1 MNQLWRVLLCGAF
14 ILVATCSHA
23 TEYRFYSAAGVKLP
37 MIEFAQQFS
46 QSNPSSLIVNDFDT
60 AGAAESKFIADTQS
74 ACLITTIIRLEKALS
89 SGVIKGTPP
98 MPLADTLGGIA
109 FSGDVK
115 PAISNGAELKLS
127 LLNAKSI
134 AFSDPA
140 RGATVGV
147 HFLEMIK
154 KLEIEKEVLAKS
166 TLAKDGVETM
176 KLVMSKKVELG
187 ITQVSEIIQAD
198 AKTLLGPFPAQFEL
212 ASRYAVW
219 CRDPKD
225 KNIAM
230 FLDLLQSEKGANTL
244 NKFGLRPVR

>member
-1 MNQLWRVLLCGAF
+1 MNQAWRVLLCWAF
-14 ILVATCSHA
+14 ILATTCSHA
-23 TEYRFYSAAGVKLP
+23 TDYRFYSAAGVKLP
-37 MIEFAQQFS
+37 MIEFAQQFK
-46 QSNPSSLIVNDFDT
+46 QSNPTNLIVNDFDT

-89 SGVIKGTPP
+89 SGVLKGADPI
-98 MPLADTLGGIA
+98 PLADTLGGIA
-109 FSGDVK
+109 FSGDFK
-115 PAISNGAELKLS
+115 PSISNRSELRLA

-147 HFLEMIK
+147 HFLDIIK

-176 KLVMSKKVELG
+176 KLVTSKKVELG

-198 AKTLLGPFPAQFEL
+198 ARTLLGPFPSEFEL

-219 CRDPKD
+219 CRDAKD

-230 FLDLLQSEKGANTL
+230 FLDLMQSENGANTF
-244 NKFGLRPVR
+244 NKFGLRSVR

>member
-1 MNQLWRVLLCGAF
+1 MNQAWRFLLCWAF
-14 ILVATCSHA
+14 ILATTCSHA
-23 TEYRFYSAAGVKLP
+23 TDYRFYSAAGVKLP
-37 MIEFAQQFS
+37 MIEFAQQFK
-46 QSNPSSLIVNDFDT
+46 QSNPTNLIVNDFDT

-89 SGVIKGTPP
+89 SGVLKGADLI
-98 MPLADTLGGIA
+98 PLADTLGGIA
-109 FSGDVK
+109 FSGDFK
-115 PAISNGAELKLS
+115 PSISNRSELRLA

-147 HFLEMIK
+147 HFLDIIK

-176 KLVMSKKVELG
+176 KLVTSKKVELG

-198 AKTLLGPFPAQFEL
+198 AKTLLGPFPSEFEL

-219 CRDPKD
+219 CRDAKD

-230 FLDLLQSEKGANTL
+230 FLDLMQSENGANTF
-244 NKFGLRPVR
+244 NKFGLRSVR

>member
-1 MNQLWRVLLCGAF
+1 MNHTWRFLLCSVFTFAVNF
-14 ILVATCSHA
+14 SHA

-37 MIEFAQQFS
+37 MIEFAQQWNH
-46 QSNPSSLIVNDFDT
+46 SNPSNPMINDFDT
-60 AGAAESKFIADTQS
+60 AGAAESKFIADSQS

-89 SGVIKGTPP
+89 SGALKGTPP

-109 FSGDVK
+109 FSGDFK
-115 PAISNGAELKLS
+115 PSISNTPELKLA

-147 HFLEMIK
+147 HFLEIIK
-154 KLEIEKEVLAKS
+154 RLEIEKEVLAKS

-198 AKTLLGPFPAQFEL
+198 AKTLLGPFPAEFEL

-230 FLDLLQSEKGANTL
+230 FLDLVKSEKGANTL

>member
-1 MNQLWRVLLCGAF
+1 MNQAWRVLLCWAF
-14 ILVATCSHA
+14 ILATTCSHA
-23 TEYRFYSAAGVKLP
+23 TDYRFYSAAGVKLP
-37 MIEFAQQFS
+37 MIEFAQQFK
-46 QSNPSSLIVNDFDT
+46 QSNPTNSIVNDFDT

-98 MPLADTLGGIA
+98 IPLADTLGGIA
-109 FSGDVK
+109 FSGDIK
-115 PAISNGAELKLS
+115 SAISNGPELKLT

-147 HFLEMIK
+147 HFLEVIK

-166 TLAKDGVETM
+166 ILARDGVETM

-198 AKTLLGPFPAQFEL
+198 PKTLLGPFPTEFEL
-212 ASRYAVW
+212 ASRYALW

-230 FLDLLQSEKGANTL
+230 FLELLQSEKGANTL

>member
-1 MNQLWRVLLCGAF
+1 MKNVGRFLLFWAF
-14 ILVATCSHA
+14 IAVTTSSQAS
-23 TEYRFYSAAGVKLP
+23 EYRFYSAAGMKLP
-37 MIEFAQQFS
+37 MIEFAQQLN
-46 QSNPSSLIVNDFDT
+46 QSNPSNPIVNDFDT

-89 SGVIKGTPP
+89 TGVVKGTAP

-109 FSGDVK
+109 FSGDFK
-115 PAISNGAELKLS
+115 PTISNAAELKLT

-147 HFLEMIK
+147 HFLEIIK

-176 KLVMSKKVELG
+176 KLVQSKKVELG

-198 AKTLLGPFPAQFEL
+198 AKTLLGPFPAEFEL
-212 ASRYAVW
+212 SSRYAVW

-230 FLDLLQSEKGANTL
+230 FLDLIQSEMGAKTL

>member
-1 MNQLWRVLLCGAF
+1 MNNVGRFWLFWVF
-14 ILVATCSHA
+14 IAVTTSSQAS
-23 TEYRFYSAAGVKLP
+23 EYRIYSAAGVKLP
-37 MIEFAQQFS
+37 MIEFAQQLN
-46 QSNPSSLIVNDFDT
+46 QSNPSNPIVNDFDT

-89 SGVIKGTPP
+89 TGVVKGTAP

-109 FSGDVK
+109 FSGDFK
-115 PAISNGAELKLS
+115 PTISNAAELKLA

-147 HFLEMIK
+147 HFLEIIK

-176 KLVMSKKVELG
+176 KLVQSKKVELG

-198 AKTLLGPFPAQFEL
+198 AKTLLGPFPVEFEL
-212 ASRYAVW
+212 SSRYAVW

-230 FLDLLQSEKGANTL
+230 FLDLIKSETGAKTF

>member
-1 MNQLWRVLLCGAF
+1 MNLAWRFFVFLAF
-14 ILVATCSHA
+14 TFAVTCSHA

-37 MIEFAQQFS
+37 MIEFAQQFK
-46 QSNPSSLIVNDFDT
+46 QSNPTNSIVNDFDT

-89 SGVIKGTPP
+89 SGVLKGADP
-98 MPLADTLGGIA
+98 MSLADTLGGIA
-109 FSGDVK
+109 FSGDFK
-115 PAISNGAELKLS
+115 PSVSNASELKLA

-147 HFLEMIK
+147 HFLEIIK

-176 KLVMSKKVELG
+176 NLVMFKKVELG

-198 AKTLLGPFPAQFEL
+198 AKTLLGPFPKEFEL

-219 CRDPKD
+219 CRDPKE
-225 KNIAM
+225 KNMAM
-230 FLDLLQSEKGANTL
+230 FLNLMQSENGANIL

>member
-1 MNQLWRVLLCGAF
+1 MNHVWRFLLFGAC
-14 ILVATCSHA
+14 LVTATCSHA
-23 TEYRFYSAAGVKLP
+23 TDYRFYSVAGVKLP
-37 MIEFAQQFS
+37 MIEFAQQFK
-46 QSNPSSLIVNDFDT
+46 QSNPPNLMVNDFDT

-89 SGVIKGTPP
+89 SGVLKGTAP

-109 FSGDVK
+109 FSGDFK
-115 PAISNGAELKLS
+115 PAISNASELKLA
-127 LLNAKSI
+127 LLNTKSI

-147 HFLEMIK
+147 HFLEIIK

-176 KLVMSKKVELG
+176 KLVQSKKVELG

-198 AKTLLGPFPAQFEL
+198 AKTLLGPFPAEFEL
-212 ASRYAVW
+212 SSRYAVW

-230 FLDLLQSEKGANTL
+230 FLDLIQSEMGAKTL

>member
-1 MNQLWRVLLCGAF
+1 MNQAWRFLLCWAF
-14 ILVATCSHA
+14 ILATTCSHA
-23 TEYRFYSAAGVKLP
+23 TDYRFYSAAGVKLP
-37 MIEFAQQFS
+37 MIEFAQQFK
-46 QSNPSSLIVNDFDT
+46 QSNPTNLIVNDFDT

-89 SGVIKGTPP
+89 SGVLKGADPI
-98 MPLADTLGGIA
+98 PLADTLGGIA
-109 FSGDVK
+109 FSGDFK
-115 PAISNGAELKLS
+115 PSISNRSELRLA

-147 HFLEMIK
+147 HFLDIIK

-176 KLVMSKKVELG
+176 KLVTSKKVELG

-198 AKTLLGPFPAQFEL
+198 AKTLLGPFPSEFEL

-219 CRDPKD
+219 CRDAKD

-230 FLDLLQSEKGANTL
+230 FLDLMQSENGANTF
-244 NKFGLRPVR
+244 NKFGLRSVR

>member
-1 MNQLWRVLLCGAF
+1 MNHVWRFLLLGTSF
-14 ILVATCSHA
+14 FVATGSHA
-23 TEYRFYSAAGVKLP
+23 TDYRFYSAAGVKLP
-37 MIEFAQQFS
+37 MIEFAQQFK
-46 QSNPSSLIVNDFDT
+46 QSNPANSIVNDFDT
-60 AGAAESKFIADTQS
+60 AGAAESKFIADPQS

-89 SGVIKGTPP
+89 NGSLKGAAPI
-98 MPLADTLGGIA
+98 PLADTLGGIA
-109 FSGDVK
+109 FSGDFK
-115 PAISNGAELKLS
+115 PAISNTSELKLA

-147 HFLEMIK
+147 HFLEIIK

-176 KLVMSKKVELG
+176 NLVMSKKVELG

-198 AKTLLGPFPAQFEL
+198 AKTLLGPFPKEFEL

-225 KNIAM
+225 RNIAM
-230 FLDLLQSEKGANTL
+230 FLDVMQSEKGANTL

>member
-1 MNQLWRVLLCGAF
+1 MNQAWRFLLCWAF
-14 ILVATCSHA
+14 IFATTCSHA
-23 TEYRFYSAAGVKLP
+23 TDYRFYSAAGVKLP
-37 MIEFAQQFS
+37 MIEFAQQFK
-46 QSNPSSLIVNDFDT
+46 QSNPTNLIVNDFDT

-89 SGVIKGTPP
+89 SGVLKGADPI
-98 MPLADTLGGIA
+98 PLADTLGGIA
-109 FSGDVK
+109 FSGDFK
-115 PAISNGAELKLS
+115 PSISNRSELRLA

-147 HFLEMIK
+147 HFLDIIK

-176 KLVMSKKVELG
+176 KLVTSKKVELG

-198 AKTLLGPFPAQFEL
+198 AKTLLGPFPSEFEL

-219 CRDPKD
+219 CRDAKD

-230 FLDLLQSEKGANTL
+230 FLDLMQSENGANTF
-244 NKFGLRPVR
+244 NKFGLRSVR